1 MAGNDYSQT
10 QKINMQFDS
19 LMTTETVSDVFQNL
33 GSKLTNQRKGK
44 FPERSATFCNVVGFS
59 NFVVKL
65 LFVFLNV
72 IGPLTKKDAIHCSQL
87 TL

>member
-1 MAGNDYSQT
+1 MCVWGGGGGEGY
-10 QKINMQFDS
+10 
-19 LMTTETVSDVFQNL
+19 LQNL
-33 GSKLTNQRKGK
+33 GSKLTNQNKDK
-44 FPERSATFCNVVGFS
+44 CSERSAPFCNVVKFS

-72 IGPLTKKDAIHCSQL
+72 IGPLTKKVAFHCSQL

>member
-1 MAGNDYSQT
+1 M
-10 QKINMQFDS
+10 
-19 LMTTETVSDVFQNL
+19 ETFARETKMKMKMIQCFRCSSKFRIETNL
-33 GSKLTNQRKGK
+33 SEKGK
-44 FPERSATFCNVVGFS
+44 FPERSTTFCNVVEVS

-72 IGPLTKKDAIHCSQL
+72 IGPLTKKVNIHCSQL

>member
-1 MAGNDYSQT
+1 
-10 QKINMQFDS
+10 
-19 LMTTETVSDVFQNL
+19 MTTENASVVLQNL
-33 GSKLTNQRKGK
+33 GSNLTYPEKGT
-44 FPERSATFCNVVGFS
+44 FPVRSATFCNVVEFS

-72 IGPLTKKDAIHCSQL
+72 IGPLTKKVAIHCSQL